1 MPINLNKLKQQDE
14 LHICDA
20 YRADLQT
27 VVNTNVISLSLKMS
41 NQGFTFTGV
50 LCNIAIVGTIWC
62 KI

>member
-27 VVNTNVISLSLKMS
+27 LKE
-41 NQGFTFTGV
+41 FTLEV
-50 LCNIAIVGTIWC
+50 
-62 KI
+62 KR